1 MRDADEGRWLLLIHQ
16 IPPKPS
22 YFRVKIWRRLQRLGS
37 VAIKNSV
44 YVLPKS
50 DSTYEDFQWVL
61 REIVEGGGDASIC
74 EARFID
80 GLSNPQVEALFRTAR
95 EADYD
100 RLAEEARTLL
110 KNFPLR
116 RKLPVDRVAEAE
128 GHLSRLH
135 RLLAEVI
142 RIDFF
147 HTPKREAAQRAIS
160 DLEAHLIQIRRG
172 PSDAIVT
179 PLSLDAL
186 QGRTWVT
193 RKGIHIDRIASAWL
207 IGRFID
213 PKAKFKFVLSK
224 GTHSQT
230 GELRFDMFDA
240 EFTHQGDRCTFEV
253 LIERTGLKEPA
264 LRPIAEIVHDIDLK
278 DEKFGRQETP
288 GIDRLI
294 AGMVS
299 AHKGDEARLDRGMAL
314 FDDLYAYFKRNRE

>member
-240 EFTHQGDRCTFEV
+240 EFTHQGDRCT
-253 LIERTGLKEPA
+253 
-264 LRPIAEIVHDIDLK
+264 
-278 DEKFGRQETP
+278 
-288 GIDRLI
+288 
-294 AGMVS
+294 
-299 AHKGDEARLDRGMAL
+299 
-314 FDDLYAYFKRNRE
+314 